1 MAGSIILE
9 SVFAL
14 PGLGRLAL
22 GAISARDLPVVQGVA
37 LFVAARIVL
46 INFAVDL
53 AYAVVDP
60 AHPLRR
66 APVTRR
72 EPVRHVSFMVGACLT
87 GLLLVVAALSQVYTP
102 EDPLAM
108 SIAGRLAGP
117 SWAHPFGTDQYGRDI
132 LSRIMLGT
140 RTAIAVGVIAV
151 GIGLGLGVVIGIL
164 GGHVGRLGR
173 RDPHAAP
180 RRGPG
185 LSRDPVRSLVR
196 RRLCPGLTVGMTAV
210 GIAFV
215 PAFARLTRSGF
226 LEFREREFVLAARAL
241 GAGELRLVGRHIL
254 PNTLPPLIIQ
264 ATTAFPVAV
273 LAEAGLAY
281 LGLGTQPPY
290 PSWGLMLK
298 EAQNFLS
305 LSPSYA
311 VFPGGAIALTVLG
324 LNLLGDGLR
333 DLLDPKTN

>member
-1 MAGSIILE
+1 M
-9 SVFAL
+9 
-14 PGLGRLAL
+14 
-22 GAISARDLPVVQGVA
+22 
-37 LFVAARIVL
+37 
-46 INFAVDL
+46 
-53 AYAVVDP
+53 
-60 AHPLRR
+60 
-66 APVTRR
+66 T
-72 EPVRHVSFMVGACLT
+72 
-87 GLLLVVAALSQVYTP
+87 AALSQVYTP
-102 EDPLAM
+102 KDPLAM

-117 SWAHPFGTDQYGRDI
+117 SWSHPFGTDQYGRDI
-132 LSRIMLGT
+132 LSRVMLGT
-140 RTAIAVGVIAV
+140 RTSIAVGVIAV
-151 GIGLGLGVVIGIL
+151 GIGATVGMVIGVLSGYVGGWVDEVFMRFVDAVQGFPAIL
-164 GGHVGRLGR
+164 SALLF
-173 RDPHAAP
+173 AAAFA
-180 RRGPG
+180 PG
-185 LSRDPVRSLVR
+185 LV
-196 RRLCPGLTVGMTAV
+196 VGMTAI

-241 GAGELRLVGRHIL
+241 GAGDLRLVGRHIL
-254 PNTLPPLIIQ
+254 PNALPPLIIQ
-264 ATTAFPVAV
+264 ATTAFPVAI

-333 DLLDPKTN
+333 DLLDPRTT